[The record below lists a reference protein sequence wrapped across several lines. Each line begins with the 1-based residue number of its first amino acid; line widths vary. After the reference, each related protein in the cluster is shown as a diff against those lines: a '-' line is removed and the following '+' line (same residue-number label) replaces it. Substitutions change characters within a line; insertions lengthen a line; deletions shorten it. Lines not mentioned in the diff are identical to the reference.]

1 MNRKDLERPKEADFA
16 MTGFEG
22 RLVDFKAYAEAL
34 EEYCD
39 DLEYDLEY
47 TESDNNE
54 LTQKLEEIEDII
66 EKFRD
71 VIDGYY

>member
-39 DLEYDLEY
+39 DLEYDLED
-47 TESDNNE
+47 TECENRE
-54 LTQKLEEIEDII
+54 LVNKLEKIRGVLDAN
-66 EKFRD
+66 D
-71 VIDGYY
+71 